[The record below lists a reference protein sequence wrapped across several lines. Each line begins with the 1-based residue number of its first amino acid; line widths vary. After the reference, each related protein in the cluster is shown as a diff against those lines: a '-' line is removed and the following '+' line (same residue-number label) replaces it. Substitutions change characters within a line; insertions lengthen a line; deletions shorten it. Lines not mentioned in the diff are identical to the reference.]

1 MTSAAVEQRINH
13 QEMKDFQ
20 LAKTLL
26 TSHFNAQGVEVLN
39 FKSRESGCS
48 VDTLIDI
55 EYKGNKRTLNLEIK
69 ERHKNKNLIQRFP
82 FAELKVEK
90 LNNMRLENKKND
102 GDLKYLSLYTNTNG
116 ELEAAFYFDL
126 KDIQNDNFP
135 MSNFKIGTY
144 SKEKGYQQPQDV
156 NLKFST
162 QGIPF
167 VGKKMVEEQT
177 DYHYCYMTMK
187 DTQFDEKSGFS
198 EKLVLNIPLQFAK
211 IVYLNH
217 KYKNKFSFLFGNNPR
232 KQYIYNIRTTCQ
244 Q

>member
-1 MTSAAVEQRINH
+1 MTAVEQKINA
-13 QEMKDFQ
+13 QELKDFQ

-26 TSHFNAQGVEVLN
+26 TSHFNAQGIKVEK
-39 FKSRESGCS
+39 FTPREKGCS
-48 VDTLIDI
+48 VDALIDI
-55 EYKGNKRTLNLEIK
+55 EYKNEKRTLNLEIK
-69 ERHKNKNLIQRFP
+69 ERHKDKDLMKRFP

-135 MSNFKIGTY
+135 MRDWKAP
-144 SKEKGYQQPQDV
+144 KEKGYQQPDKV
-156 NLKFST
+156 GLKFDN

-167 VGKKMVEEQT
+167 VGKKMVQHQT
-177 DYHYCYMTMK
+177 DYHYTYMRMK
-187 DTQFDEKSGFS
+187 DTQFDEKSGIC
-198 EKLVLNIPLQFAK
+198 EKLVLNIPLKCAK
-211 IVYLNH
+211 IIYLNS
-217 KYKNKFSFLFGNNPR
+217 KYKEKYSFLFGNSDN
-232 KQYIYNIRTTCQ
+232 KKYNYNIRTTCQ